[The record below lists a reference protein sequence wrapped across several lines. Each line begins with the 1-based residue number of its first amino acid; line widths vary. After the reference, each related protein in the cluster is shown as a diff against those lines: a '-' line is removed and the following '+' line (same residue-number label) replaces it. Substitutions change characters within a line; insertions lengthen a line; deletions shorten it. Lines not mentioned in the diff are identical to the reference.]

1 VQETSSDHRVLQR
14 EFYDSHYAKRT
25 EAVRDQL
32 AHPLFRSYHDRLAGR
47 ILDLALGPDAT
58 TAFGHAAGLNR
69 SYRVFEPGCGE
80 GFVGAGISRVAAER
94 GIKVEYTGTDISAS
108 ALELARPT
116 LGDDLIVGDALEV
129 TAGLPTASRDLVVMK
144 NLLHHLDNPADL
156 LREAGRVAG
165 AEGRVAVVEARLT
178 SPPALVFNCLAPKRE
193 KYFFKGQRRHLE
205 AFRQAG
211 LRVVGHEQFSF
222 FPYELFFHIRPS
234 FFRKAL
240 STDNPRTIDRVSA
253 WDDKL
258 AAVLSP
264 ISSYW
269 IWVTAAA

>member
-1 VQETSSDHRVLQR
+1 VPVTSQHHVLQQ

-25 EAVRDQL
+25 AAVREQL
-32 AHPLFRSYHDRLAGR
+32 AHPLFRSYHDRLAAR
-47 ILDLALGPDAT
+47 ILDLAGPLEADAP
-58 TAFGHAAGLNR
+58 
-69 SYRVFEPGCGE
+69 YRVFEPGCGE
-80 GFVGAGISRVAAER
+80 GFVGAGICRVAGER

-108 ALELARPT
+108 ALDLARPT

-129 TAGLPTASRDLVVMK
+129 TSGLPSASRDLVVMK

-156 LREAGRVAG
+156 LRDAGRVAG
-165 AEGRVAVVEARLT
+165 PDGKVAAVEARLT

-205 AFRQAG
+205 AFRDAG
-211 LRVVGHEQFSF
+211 LRIVGHEQFSF

-234 FFRKAL
+234 VFRRVL
-240 STDNPRTIDRVSA
+240 STDNPRTIERVSA
-253 WDDKL
+253 WDDRL
-258 AAVLSP
+258 ATVLSP

-269 IWVTAAA
+269 IWVAGLA